1 MISVKTS
8 VQAVDPACGIWLIG
22 KVLEERADAFKIR
35 WANYRVTDW
44 VSKEKTRLPVPKRQC
59 RLESENW
66 KETQPQFYQKGEEV
80 TIKKADGTSGE
91 VVTVEENDPFNCVI
105 YAKSRKLKY
114 EWLMEMNLVESTD
127 RRQPLVMIV
136 NQGEGSTN
144 RSSTV
149 IHRDVVNHQRDQE
162 NETPRR
168 RPAQPK
174 RATSSKAPSTT
185 KKTRT
190 LVPKKIATRIAI
202 GPAAPGDDGGPPQ
215 AEGMAYGC
223 ADAATMAIQSVV
235 SSATAEGN
243 PLPLPDEW
251 SRATPAFG
259 CSAVC
264 DGRFAE
270 LTMKILAQSEEL
282 AELRKRVDE
291 MERKQGSIQQAP
303 TSSPMPVP
311 ATPPP
316 IELSSAVGN
325 ALLTLSS
332 SPAPAPT
339 PLQEQDSPIH
349 VLLAKCCQDRRQMAK
364 LLAVQY
370 FTAEERLHGN
380 TSGKR
385 GKTQLDQHR
394 LQKIRQSIFD
404 FAPLPTH
411 QAEEAEW
418 ARLKTT
424 IDLFNRHYRQQLREK
439 ANKTVHNL
447 I

>member
-1 MISVKTS
+1 MWNL
-8 VQAVDPACGIWLIG
+8 AHG

-35 WANYRVTDW
+35 WANYRVTIGFA
-44 VSKEKTRLPVPKRQC
+44 KEKTRLPVPKRHVGG
-59 RLESENW
+59 SENW
-66 KETQPQFYQKGEEV
+66 KNPTDFYQKGEEV
-80 TIKKADGTSGE
+80 TIEGGRNFWRGCK
-91 VVTVEENDPFNCVI
+91 VEENDPFNCCNDC
-105 YAKSRKLKY
+105 KPGRGL
-114 EWLMEMNLVESTD
+114 N
-127 RRQPLVMIV
+127 
-136 NQGEGSTN
+136 N

-149 IHRDVVNHQRDQE
+149 SSGCRQPPKG
-162 NETPRR
+162 PRKR
-168 RPAQPK
+168 NPASGPAQLREHVK
-174 RATSSKAPSTT
+174 QGAVDDEEDKDAGAQKDCNEDSHWASSP
-185 KKTRT
+185 R
-190 LVPKKIATRIAI
+190 
-202 GPAAPGDDGGPPQ
+202 DDGGPPQ

-270 LTMKILAQSEEL
+270 LTCRFSAVRKL

-349 VLLAKCCQDRRQMAK
+349 VLLA
-364 LLAVQY
+364 
-370 FTAEERLHGN
+370 
-380 TSGKR
+380 
-385 GKTQLDQHR
+385 
-394 LQKIRQSIFD
+394 
-404 FAPLPTH
+404 
-411 QAEEAEW
+411 
-418 ARLKTT
+418 
-424 IDLFNRHYRQQLREK
+424 
-439 ANKTVHNL
+439 
-447 I
+447 